1 MNNREG
7 IVTVEQ
13 LKRELLDF
21 FGEQSLLDEW
31 MVTPLPILKQRQPVE
46 LCQTNDGRRKI
57 LQLIGEMKHGEMA

>member
-46 LCQTNDGRRKI
+46 
-57 LQLIGEMKHGEMA
+57 MA